1 MGSRAQAHTI
11 EPSDCLW
18 ASCHGARPLK
28 DKSAELS
35 SSKVAEPEKSA
46 KSAIRFHRS
55 HRAGWIR
62 EMADRFAMQAGARVD
77 TCLRLPECNLDGQL
91 LLTLTILILSIQRS
105 PSPEMQLFYSVCCGV
120 GMVISMILDCL
131 DGMQARKTGQC
142 SKLGEVLDHALD
154 AISIPI
160 SVASVG
166 FSAHMFETSPIP
178 VALGLVLSVCVYNA
192 QLVLYHH
199 TGKFIHPDVTTGT
212 EGQFGLAVTH
222 VAFGIVE
229 YCLKRNSMP
238 LTCLFNVGWLYC
250 VITCIVSFRVLWFYI
265 VRLYPMQCL
274 TPHLVFHVYTSVAL
288 YLFFTGWLDA
298 VAFSIL
304 VSVLSFRIC
313 GTYVIRTCVKMPF
326 HGYDRACLFLVL
338 LAVLDSL
345 RVLEFDQVF
354 EGTVLVG
361 SKANAFLLCFCV
373 WVVARHIYN
382 LAEHYDDLK
391 PKAKASA

>member
-1 MGSRAQAHTI
+1 MVLDRSRT
-11 EPSDCLW
+11 S
-18 ASCHGARPLK
+18 PLK
-28 DKSAELS
+28 APSPPNLKPGTSRLTVKAISDFISESAAVGLEKWLIATFCEPCLEYTPSWVDPNALS
-35 SSKVAEPEKSA
+35 LSNFFLNWATLGLA
-46 KSAIRFHRS
+46 LA
-55 HRAGWIR
+55 
-62 EMADRFAMQAGARVD
+62 AGA
-77 TCLRLPECNLDGQL
+77 EENLELAMAYRIAAGFG
-91 LLTLTILILSIQRS
+91 
-105 PSPEMQLFYSVCCGV
+105 MLF
-120 GMVISMILDCL
+120 SMILDCL

-373 WVVARHIYN
+373 WVVARNIYN